1 MHNFTIKIKP
11 KPEKCDVF
19 VGTDLFEKIAEY
31 LVEKKLGNYHVIIT
45 DSKVKELYA
54 KTLLERL
61 QMRDLKAV
69 VLDFPEGEANKNRA
83 TKALLEDKML
93 KLGLGRDTVVIA
105 LGGGVVGDVAGFVAS
120 TYMRGVPC
128 IQVPTTTVAQA
139 DSSYGGKTGID
150 VTYGKNLLGTFH
162 NPRAVFV
169 DINTLKTLDKKNYIN
184 GLVEV
189 IKHGF
194 IKSKKLYD
202 FFHENKGSILNRK
215 AKEYSKVM
223 EELMLLSFNVK
234 KEVIEKDHKEQN
246 LRKILNYGHTIG
258 HAIEKLSNYTLLHG
272 QAVAIGIAVEAFMAS
287 KLGYGSKE
295 IYQAQKN
302 TLELMGLATK
312 IPEKMST
319 KDIVTTTLLDKKA
332 RKGLPEFIFLENIGT
347 VKRFVLDSVSITLE
361 LEVLEKMLNEY
372 RKEFSS

>member
-1 MHNFTIKIKP
+1 
-11 KPEKCDVF
+11 
-19 VGTDLFEKIAEY
+19 
-31 LVEKKLGNYHVIIT
+31 
-45 DSKVKELYA
+45 
-54 KTLLERL
+54 
-61 QMRDLKAV
+61 
-69 VLDFPEGEANKNRA
+69 
-83 TKALLEDKML
+83 
-93 KLGLGRDTVVIA
+93 
-105 LGGGVVGDVAGFVAS
+105 
-120 TYMRGVPC
+120 
-128 IQVPTTTVAQA
+128 
-139 DSSYGGKTGID
+139 
-150 VTYGKNLLGTFH
+150 
-162 NPRAVFV
+162 
-169 DINTLKTLDKKNYIN
+169 
-184 GLVEV
+184 
-189 IKHGF
+189 
-194 IKSKKLYD
+194 
-202 FFHENKGSILNRK
+202 LNRK

-332 RKGLPEFIFLENIGT
+332 RKGLPEFIFLKNIGT